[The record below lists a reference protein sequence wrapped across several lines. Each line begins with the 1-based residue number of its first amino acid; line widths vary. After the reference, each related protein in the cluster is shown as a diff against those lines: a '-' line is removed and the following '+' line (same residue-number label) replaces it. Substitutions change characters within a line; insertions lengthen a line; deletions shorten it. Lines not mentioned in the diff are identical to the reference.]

1 MPPKK
6 KFRLSQK
13 RKEKTAKR
21 ETERKNTITTLE
33 KAQNENSSS
42 SNSPKD
48 SQPTNFT
55 IGNREKEKSNT
66 TNPVKKFAV
75 QVFKKFPV
83 LQRIPVRLR
92 NPRWVKT
99 FPLQVLR

>member
-21 ETERKNTITTLE
+21 ETERKNTTILE
-33 KAQNENSSS
+33 KAQNDNSSS
-42 SNSPKD
+42 SNSPKE

-75 QVFKKFPV
+75 QVFKKFRFYSKS
-83 LQRIPVRLR
+83 Q
-92 NPRWVKT
+92 
-99 FPLQVLR
+99 